1 MKNRLWG
8 DVDERKAFIAYGE
21 EQPGHQIKV
30 WEQRKKRRKCIL
42 LEIDMP
48 AAVTRTQEFRVT

>member
-1 MKNRLWG
+1 MKSNL
-8 DVDERKAFIAYGE
+8 EH
-21 EQPGHQIKV
+21 QGHQIKV
-30 WEQRKKRRKCIL
+30 WEQREKWRKCIL